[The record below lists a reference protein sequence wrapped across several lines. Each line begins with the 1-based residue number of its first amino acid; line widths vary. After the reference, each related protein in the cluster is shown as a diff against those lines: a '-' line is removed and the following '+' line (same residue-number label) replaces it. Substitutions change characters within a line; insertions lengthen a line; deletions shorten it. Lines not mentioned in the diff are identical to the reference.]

1 MMIRLKLQVQVQV
14 TSIYSDYSIALSLV
28 QKFLDTITCENNT
41 TMHKSLIWLLGNKS
55 SERQQLE
62 ISEVIQQ
69 EPDQGKFTISI
80 STSQ

>member
-41 TMHKSLIWLLGNKS
+41 TKHKSHIWSLGNKS

-69 EPDQGKFTISI
+69 EPDQGNFTISI
-80 STSQ
+80 STSE